1 MVCSVQQNH
10 YILKWDNPKLGLFIW
25 LPEVEAMTKSL
36 HTPEYTAL
44 LRTLIDAR
52 KRSGM
57 TQQDVADRLG
67 KPQSYIAKVEGG
79 ERRLDVVEFISVAK
93 AIGENPT
100 ALFDRLLAA
109 LDAIPD

>member
-1 MVCSVQQNH
+1 
-10 YILKWDNPKLGLFIW
+10 
-25 LPEVEAMTKSL
+25 MTKSL

-79 ERRLDVVEFISVAK
+79 ERRLDVVEFVMLAR
-93 AIGENPT
+93 ALERNPT
-100 ALFDRLLAA
+100 ELFEDVLSK
-109 LDAIPD
+109 IS